1 MIKFASQQIRKTAAG
16 SNFEIQLGQ
25 LADAELSQNAPSLT
39 PFKVGFQLIEKNDDE
54 TRGVGVMVYKIEK
67 TWAYVPVFYLNGRL
81 RGTEAMFL
89 PGRSQFCPSSEN
101 WIVFVKGKQSQTLGK
116 PEDDKKVMRGRAAS
130 VNIVR
135 NVDPFMKSAAANEDI
150 QGFVS
155 LKAMDD
161 MVKGG
166 EGYQGNMFDLTTW
179 LPRLGKQ
186 AAAAFIQAMEA
197 SPDFANTVL
206 KFYDA
211 DDLRLIAKKASE
223 GWTPSSPAE
232 LVKVITPESP
242 EAMGLKP
249 LEKEALIKDRVFVI
263 DQRKETSTV
272 FKGDID
278 HKRLATP
285 TKFGVHDILM
295 SDGTFRRFCALFPK
309 NAAKVSKTID
319 DKSGMWLVPLDDS
332 KEAVQGSP
340 SIQAAKV
347 DAKEWDEGLKTSVG
361 KPVSS
366 IRDDVKGGD
375 RLLLIDGFGDS
386 WLVYLEKNLTAT
398 GGKYAIHD
406 TESVLGL
413 NDNTTMKH
421 TEGKLKWMEQT
432 NKEGHIFRAGDTLFV
447 PRNTRYIRAG
457 YNGGDYSFGSPNTVI
472 NELKSK
478 LNLRPMKVYSDGST
492 VQLMYGDGKT
502 GEALSKSAAL
512 IELVRR
518 HGVDAPTAKR
528 MVKEASHHN
537 RPHADRYLIKYAA
550 DYPATL
556 DPVSGG
562 TQAPYDYQE
571 NITGG
576 SGLMDTQAVVEAGNR
591 GVKDV
596 VDVSILKSLAASGR
610 ALNLVDDYLPD
621 FMGALDKLGRMLFL
635 FYWHNDDFKDRYG
648 SEEMTDLE
656 SSLRDVFRSLG
667 DLVLFLHKK
676 TVSPSGALESLSG
689 DLAEDL
695 GT

>member
-1 MIKFASQQIRKTAAG
+1 MLFKHASQEMRKTAAG
-16 SNFEIQLGQ
+16 SNFEVQLGQ

-54 TRGVGVMVYKIEK
+54 TRGVGVMVYKLEK

-81 RGTEAMFL
+81 RGTEEMFL

-135 NVDPFMKSAAANEDI
+135 NVDPFMKSASEDI
-150 QGFVS
+150 EGLVS
-155 LKAMDD
+155 LSALES

-166 EGYQGNMFDLTTW
+166 EGYKPDMLDLTLW
-179 LPRLGKQ
+179 LPRLGKT
-186 AAAAFIQAMEA
+186 AAATFINTMDKD
-197 SPDFANTVL
+197 PDFANAVL
-206 KFYDA
+206 KYYDA
-211 DDLRLIAKKASE
+211 DDLRMIAKKASE
-223 GWTPSSPAE
+223 GWNPAKQDE

-242 EAMGLKP
+242 EAVNLKP
-249 LEKEALIKDRVFVI
+249 LEKEALVKDRVFVM
-263 DQRKETSTV
+263 DSRKETSTV
-272 FKGDID
+272 FKGDVD
-278 HKRLATP
+278 HKKLSSP
-285 TKFGVHDILM
+285 TKFGVHDVLM
-295 SDGTFRRFCALFPK
+295 SDGTFNRFCAVFPK
-309 NAAKVSKTID
+309 NAASVSKSID
-319 DKSGMWLVPLDDS
+319 DKSGMYLIPMDDEE
-332 KEAVQGSP
+332 KEAIQGSP

-347 DAKEWDEGLKTSVG
+347 DSKEWDDGLKTSIG
-361 KPVSS
+361 KPISS
-366 IRDDVKGGD
+366 IRDDIKGGD
-375 RLLLIDGFGDS
+375 KLILIDGFGDG
-386 WLVYLEKNLTAT
+386 WIVYLDKNMTAV
-398 GGKYAIHD
+398 GGKYAVSDHEYSSGNNNIAR
-406 TESVLGL
+406 L
-413 NDNTTMKH
+413 DNSNR
-421 TEGKLKWMEQT
+421 LKWLEKT

-447 PRNTRYIRAG
+447 PKNTRYVRVG
-457 YNGGDYSFGSPNTVI
+457 YNSGKYSFGSPNTLI
-472 NELKSK
+472 NELKTK
-478 LNLRPMKVYSDGST
+478 LNLKPMKVYSDGTT

-512 IELVRR
+512 IELVKR

-528 MVKEASHHN
+528 MVKEASRHN

-550 DYPATL
+550 DYPGTL
-556 DPVSGG
+556 DPVTGG

-571 NITGG
+571 NVVGG
-576 SGLMDTQAVVEAGNR
+576 PGLMDTQQAVEASNR

-596 VDVSILKSLAASGR
+596 MDVSILKSLAASGK

-635 FYWHNDDFKDRYG
+635 FYWHNDEFKDRYG

>member
-1 MIKFASQQIRKTAAG
+1 MFRHASQAIRKTAAG
-16 SNFEIQLGQ
+16 SNFEVQLGQ

-39 PFKVGFQLIEKNDDE
+39 PYKVGFQLIEKNDDE

-81 RGTEAMFL
+81 RGTEEMFL
-89 PGRSQFCPSSEN
+89 PGRSQFCPSQEN

-135 NVDPFMKSAAANEDI
+135 NVDPFMKSASEDVSGLI
-150 QGFVS
+150 S
-155 LKAMDD
+155 LKALED
-161 MVKGG
+161 MTKGG
-166 EGYQGNMFDLTTW
+166 EGYKPDMLDLTLW

-186 AAAAFIQAMEA
+186 AAETFIRTMEA
-197 SPDFANTVL
+197 DADFANVVL
-206 KFYDA
+206 KHYDA
-211 DDLRLIAKKASE
+211 DDLRTIAKKASE
-223 GWTPSSPAE
+223 GWNPAARSE

-242 EAMGLKP
+242 EALNLKP
-249 LEKEALIKDRVFVI
+249 LEKEALVKDRVFVI
-263 DQRKETSTV
+263 DQRKDTSTV
-272 FKGDID
+272 FKGDVD
-278 HKRLATP
+278 HKRLQTP
-285 TKFGVHDILM
+285 TKFGVHDVLM
-295 SDGTFRRFCALFPK
+295 SDGTFRRFCAVFPK
-309 NAAKVSKTID
+309 NAASVSKSID
-319 DKSGMWLVPLDDS
+319 EKSGMYLIPLDDS
-332 KEAVQGSP
+332 KSAIQGSP

-347 DAKEWDEGLKTSVG
+347 DSKEWDEGLKTSVG
-361 KPVSS
+361 SPISS
-366 IRDDVKGGD
+366 IRDNVRGGD
-375 RLLLIDGFGDS
+375 RLMLIDGFGDGWIV
-386 WLVYLEKNLTAT
+386 WLDKNLTAA
-398 GGKYAIHD
+398 GGKYAVSDH
-406 TESVLGL
+406 ECARGF
-413 NDNTTMKH
+413 NGAPTMGH
-421 TEGKLKWMEQT
+421 TEDKIKWMEQT

-447 PRNTRYIRAG
+447 PRNTRYVSVESNSG
-457 YNGGDYSFGSPNTVI
+457 KYSFGSPNTLI

-478 LNLRPMKVYSDGST
+478 LNLKPMKVYSDGAT

-512 IELVRR
+512 IELVKR

-528 MVKEASHHN
+528 MVKEASGHN

-556 DPVSGG
+556 DPVVGG

-576 SGLMDTQAVVEAGNR
+576 SGLMDTQAAVEAGNR

-596 VDVSILKSLAASGR
+596 MDVSILKSLAASGK

-621 FMGALDKLGRMLFL
+621 MMGALDKLGRMLFL
-635 FYWHNDDFKDRYG
+635 FYWHNDEFKDRYG